1 MALQSPQGPGPRSAG
16 DTGPHVK
23 HVLTRS
29 SPQAPDHTA
38 APPFSCTDEDTE
50 AEPPAALWN
59 PAAGGHVLPHH
70 RPFQVSLRTIH
81 IRPGAQFRGGNSRWV
96 SPWRTPPA
104 HAALPEGGRSPKLRL
119 NSQVLAHTLLLY
131 QLIMGLPFPSD
142 FLCHTRGPSKHP
154 FTPHDTHGCRA

>member
-70 RPFQVSLRTIH
+70 RPFQVSLRNHPHPAREPSSGEGIPGGSVLVGEL
-81 IRPGAQFRGGNSRWV
+81 RPPTQPSLRGAA
-96 SPWRTPPA
+96 P
-104 HAALPEGGRSPKLRL
+104 L
-119 NSQVLAHTLLLY
+119 NS
-131 QLIMGLPFPSD
+131 D
-142 FLCHTRGPSKHP
+142 
-154 FTPHDTHGCRA
+154 

>member
-50 AEPPAALWN
+50 AEPPAALWTKPDVESCCWGPRSSSSQPLPSQPKN
-59 PAAGGHVLPHH
+59 HPHPAREPSSGEGIPGGSVLVGEL
-70 RPFQVSLRTIH
+70 RPPTQPSLR
-81 IRPGAQFRGGNSRWV
+81 GAA
-96 SPWRTPPA
+96 P
-104 HAALPEGGRSPKLRL
+104 L
-119 NSQVLAHTLLLY
+119 NS
-131 QLIMGLPFPSD
+131 D
-142 FLCHTRGPSKHP
+142 
-154 FTPHDTHGCRA
+154 